1 MLVDDCNG
9 KPYFLLSTMWTP
21 HGQTTSF
28 TPYVLVF
35 HQLYLVFAGPH
46 CAGRLRDPRR
56 DEPGV
61 VLPIIVTTATIHHA
75 QLPPLCVSRYGLRL
89 LLPALPSGPLP
100 SLVWRFVVKIMN
112 HLHSA
117 IYQSF
122 TASVAPDIF
131 PRQQSCTL
139 FPLTSKM
146 DFVADLQSA
155 ELLVDHNWQLSSI
168 GDWLLS

>member
-1 MLVDDCNG
+1 MAR
-9 KPYFLLSTMWTP
+9 PSAP
-21 HGQTTSF
+21 
-28 TPYVLVF
+28 VF
-35 HQLYLVFAGPH
+35 HQLYPVLAGPH

-61 VLPIIVTTATIHHA
+61 VLPITVSSFHLVCHHHHA
-75 QLPPLCVSRYGLRL
+75 QLSPLCVSRYGLRL

-100 SLVWRFVVKIMN
+100 SLVWWFVVKIMN
-112 HLHSA
+112 HVQFVFPNN
-117 IYQSF
+117 QSF

-139 FPLTSKM
+139 FPRTSKM

>member
-1 MLVDDCNG
+1 MAR
-9 KPYFLLSTMWTP
+9 PP
-21 HGQTTSF
+21 A
-28 TPYVLVF
+28 PVF
-35 HQLYLVFAGPH
+35 HQLYPVLAGPH
-46 CAGRLRDPRR
+46 CAGRLRDPRW

-112 HLHSA
+112 HL
-117 IYQSF
+117 QFVFPNNESF
-122 TASVAPDIF
+122 TASVAPVIF
-131 PRQQSCTL
+131 LRQQSCTP
-139 FPLTSKM
+139 FPPISKT